1 MNKLDAAKFLPIL
14 KAYSEGKTIQIFLS
28 HRKEWVDNINGELSF
43 ILNVDNYR
51 IKPETVKY
59 KRYLM
64 KGMKMTKPTVQYNAA
79 QGVVKLSW
87 DGIRYSVTPINHPDS
102 ENVSNDDPVIT
113 SKVITEIDET
123 GVFETQNSIYVP
135 VFKV

>member
-1 MNKLDAAKFLPIL
+1 M
-14 KAYSEGKTIQIFLS
+14 
-28 HRKEWVDNINGELSF
+28 
-43 ILNVDNYR
+43 
-51 IKPETVKY
+51 
-59 KRYLM
+59 M

-102 ENVSNDDPVIT
+102 ENVSGRFPVIT
-113 SKVITEIDET
+113 SKVVTEIDET